1 MLRNRLRNAF
11 VPKQF
16 LFRLTFI
23 NIVVIT
29 AFVGLSSWAIYNTAC
44 VLADG
49 LVSMSSQKQDQFE
62 ATLFQYLW
70 IFSVSTIIIGS
81 LTHFYLTKK
90 LIHPL
95 RELIYSTKKMKQ
107 GEYPKPIV
115 VKPEGEI
122 GELVS
127 HFNDLVKQLEDN
139 ELQRQKLVSDLS
151 HEFRTPL
158 SNLNGYL
165 RALQTGVVEGNEK
178 LYQSLYEE
186 SKRLI
191 HLVEQMEQLKEW
203 DHVSTQ
209 NFTEKSVVNI
219 KKLVSQSVEM
229 FRWALEQSNVKVHTD
244 VENNDVLVNSGA
256 ITQVISNF
264 IDNAIRY
271 YEGTGPILIK
281 GENYRSTYKLT
292 VTGPGKPIP
301 SEEQGKIFERF
312 YRIDHS
318 RSRELGGSGLGLAI
332 SKEII
337 EHHGGAIGVNTD
349 DNVHSFWFQLPVN
362 VGDVG

>member
-1 MLRNRLRNAF
+1 
-11 VPKQF
+11 
-16 LFRLTFI
+16 
-23 NIVVIT
+23 
-29 AFVGLSSWAIYNTAC
+29 
-44 VLADG
+44 
-49 LVSMSSQKQDQFE
+49 MSSQKQDQFE

-115 VKPEGEI
+115 GKPEGEI

-127 HFNDLVKQLEDN
+127 HFNDLVKQLKEN
-139 ELQRQKLVSDLS
+139 ERQRQKLVSDLS

-191 HLVEQMEQLKEW
+191 HLVEQIEQLKEW

-209 NFTEKSVVNI
+209 NFTEKSFVNI
-219 KKLVSQSVEM
+219 KKLVGQSVEM
-229 FRWALEQSNVKVHTD
+229 FRLALEQSKVKVQTD
-244 VENNDVLVNSGA
+244 VENSDVLVNSDA

-264 IDNAIRY
+264 IDNAICY
-271 YEGTGPILIK
+271 YEGIGPITIK
-281 GENYRSTYKLT
+281 GQNIHSAYKLT

-301 SEEQGKIFERF
+301 YEEQEKIFERF

-337 EHHGGAIGVNTD
+337 EHHGGTIGVNTD
-349 DNVHSFWFQLPVN
+349 GNVHSFWFQLPVN
-362 VGDVG
+362 AGIVE